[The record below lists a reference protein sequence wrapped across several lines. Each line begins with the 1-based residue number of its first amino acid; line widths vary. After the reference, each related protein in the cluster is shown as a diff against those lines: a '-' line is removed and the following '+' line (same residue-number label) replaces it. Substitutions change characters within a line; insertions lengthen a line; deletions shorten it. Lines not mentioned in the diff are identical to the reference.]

1 MRLQSSFDFAYQSS
15 TFSFA
20 FKIPLIDNCE
30 KIHAYVVTKKPLA
43 PTVGRVADNSGA
55 FARASQQSTM
65 GNKIWLSMHPRN
77 FGLTKP
83 SVRTYIQ
90 PLMIT
95 NVKSHTSYE
104 SKAYTICV

>member
-30 KIHAYVVTKKPLA
+30 KIHAYVVTEKPLA
-43 PTVGRVADNSGA
+43 PTVGRVADNSGV
-55 FARASQQSTM
+55 FARASQRSTI

>member
-15 TFSFA
+15 TFSFV
-20 FKIPLIDNCE
+20 FKIALIE
-30 KIHAYVVTKKPLA
+30 KVHAYVVTKKPLA

-55 FARASQQSTM
+55 FTRSSQRSTM

-95 NVKSHTSYE
+95 NVKRHASYE

>member
-15 TFSFA
+15 TFSFV
-20 FKIPLIDNCE
+20 FKISLIDI
-30 KIHAYVVTKKPLA
+30 KIYAYVVTKKLLA

-55 FARASQQSTM
+55 FARTSQRSTM

-90 PLMIT
+90 HLMCVKLNVLRCPLL
-95 NVKSHTSYE
+95 VE
-104 SKAYTICV
+104 GLPLG

>member
-1 MRLQSSFDFAYQSS
+1 MRLQSSSDFAYQSS

-43 PTVGRVADNSGA
+43 PTVGRVADNSGV
-55 FARASQQSTM
+55 FARASQRSTI
-65 GNKIWLSMHPRN
+65 GNKIWLSVHPRN
-77 FGLTKP
+77 LCLTKP

>member
-1 MRLQSSFDFAYQSS
+1 MDNFIQITEFCAPEPRLD
-15 TFSFA
+15 A
-20 FKIPLIDNCE
+20 FVYRNAGKV
-30 KIHAYVVTKKPLA
+30 Y
-43 PTVGRVADNSGA
+43 SGA
-55 FARASQQSTM
+55 FARTSQRSTM
-65 GNKIWLSMHPRN
+65 GNKICLSMHPRN

>member
-1 MRLQSSFDFAYQSS
+1 MRLQSSFDFAFQSS
-15 TFSFA
+15 TFSFV
-20 FKIPLIDNCE
+20 FKIAFIDNCE
-30 KIHAYVVTKKPLA
+30 KIHAYAVTKKPLA
-43 PTVGRVADNSGA
+43 PTVGRVADNSGT
-55 FARASQQSTM
+55 FARSSQRSTM
-65 GNKIWLSMHPRN
+65 GNKIWLPMHPRN

-95 NVKSHTSYE
+95 NVKRHTSYE

>member
-1 MRLQSSFDFAYQSS
+1 MRLQSSSDFAYQSS

-43 PTVGRVADNSGA
+43 PTVGRVADNSGV
-55 FARASQQSTM
+55 FARASQRSTI

-90 PLMIT
+90 HLMIT
-95 NVKSHTSYE
+95 NLKSHTSYE
-104 SKAYTICV
+104 SKAYIICV